1 MNGGPIE
8 RIVTHGVFE
17 LDGGSWEV
25 DNNIWVVGNDSQVVG
40 DPHPRT
46 LPRVGMLACPRTGRR
61 VLRRHPVRGRPRCHR
76 PVLLRLPHHPRIH
89 LEPARQ
95 ATRRHRR
102 LHRPRRLHHH
112 RRRNHPLRRMGHPRP
127 LTSSG
132 IHRPQSWGCH
142 CCCQQVDPCHAE
154 LLQMSRGVPVAHSAA
169 GQLVF
174 TSLAVVENK
183 LPYCEFH
190 QSDRGD

>member
-1 MNGGPIE
+1 MNGGPIG
-8 RIVTHGVFE
+8 RLSPTGVFE

-25 DNNIWVVGNDSQVVG
+25 DNNIWVVGDDSQVVG

-89 LEPARQ
+89 LEPTRH

-127 LTSSG
+127 LHRQLLHVAAHRLADRQCLKPGELSDMLDAESVDSSPPDG
-132 IHRPQSWGCH
+132 FHDGGRNIGGQE
-142 CCCQQVDPCHAE
+142 Q
-154 LLQMSRGVPVAHSAA
+154 RGGFDESAIICVRA
-169 GQLVF
+169 
-174 TSLAVVENK
+174 
-183 LPYCEFH
+183 
-190 QSDRGD
+190 

>member
-40 DPHPRT
+40 DPQPRT

-89 LEPARQ
+89 LEPTRH

-127 LTSSG
+127 CTANSSLSPHRSQIVSASSPVQRHAG
-132 IHRPQSWGCH
+132 WLPRWRPQH
-142 CCCQQVDPCHAE
+142 
-154 LLQMSRGVPVAHSAA
+154 RRA
-169 GQLVF
+169 GQ
-174 TSLAVVENK
+174 
-183 LPYCEFH
+183 
-190 QSDRGD
+190 RGGFDESAIICVRA